1 MITRCRRSA
10 ANSNQHKPEAHSAD
24 SDDKYQMCNRYH
36 RSGRRHGKR
45 LLKHRCY
52 KVRLRQQ
59 WVARKITGKPALPS
73 RLHAVETVFAM
84 TVHKS
89 QGSEFLH
96 TALLL
101 PPTLNPILT
110 RELVYTG
117 ITRAREWLTVVEAK
131 RGVLNE
137 AVTREF
143 MRVSGWV

>member
-1 MITRCRRSA
+1 MG
-10 ANSNQHKPEAHSAD
+10 
-24 SDDKYQMCNRYH
+24 YQKDR
-36 RSGRRHGKR
+36 GKTPP
-45 LLKHRCY
+45 LD
-52 KVRLRQQ
+52 
-59 WVARKITGKPALPS
+59 AL
-73 RLHAVETVFAM
+73 ETVFAM
-84 TVHKS
+84 TVNKS

-96 TALLL
+96 TVLLL

-137 AVTREF
+137 SVTREV